1 MEDII
6 QLAKEAL
13 SQSETF
19 GNYGP
24 MVGLVASAALAA
36 TFLIQIVAG
45 KFGLIPDVP
54 ERPLLLRVEAGLAL
68 AGLMFLTAV
77 ENGPAAGSVDF
88 LSVALWSIVAAVAG
102 VLLYLLWARHLVV
115 ATKEWPETPN
125 VLGGPWLTP
134 EARAYREQ
142 HETSLPDTLASFGNQ
157 LEDVG
162 LVWPRSSLNAG
173 IVIMFLATSGIGLGL
188 AGTVA
193 ALAFDMLDIRVEQE
207 NAEDGGTRIIRF
219 PSHFVFAT
227 GESAI
232 ADMDTSAL
240 EGELEAILEFGPT
253 RIEVHG
259 HADGQGDE
267 ETNQALSEDRA
278 SAVKAWLE
286 AQPRLA
292 DVPVTAAGFGETRQ
306 RFPEAG
312 LTGDDLRDARR
323 GNRRV
328 EIVLS
333 RE

>member
-115 ATKEWPETPN
+115 A
-125 VLGGPWLTP
+125 
-134 EARAYREQ
+134 
-142 HETSLPDTLASFGNQ
+142 
-157 LEDVG
+157 
-162 LVWPRSSLNAG
+162 
-173 IVIMFLATSGIGLGL
+173 
-188 AGTVA
+188 
-193 ALAFDMLDIRVEQE
+193 
-207 NAEDGGTRIIRF
+207 
-219 PSHFVFAT
+219 
-227 GESAI
+227 
-232 ADMDTSAL
+232 
-240 EGELEAILEFGPT
+240 
-253 RIEVHG
+253 
-259 HADGQGDE
+259 
-267 ETNQALSEDRA
+267 
-278 SAVKAWLE
+278 
-286 AQPRLA
+286 
-292 DVPVTAAGFGETRQ
+292 
-306 RFPEAG
+306 
-312 LTGDDLRDARR
+312 
-323 GNRRV
+323 
-328 EIVLS
+328 
-333 RE
+333 